1 MTEQTIYIQGVV
13 FNETTR
19 CTLSDLCRLCNVNT
33 EMIHQMIAE
42 GIISPEGQSEM
53 EWRFT
58 SLAIK
63 RAQTTMRLHRD
74 LEVNL
79 PGCALILDLLDELQE
94 LRCLSRRR

>member
-1 MTEQTIYIQGVV
+1 MTEQTIYLQGVV
-13 FNETTR
+13 LNEATR
-19 CTLSDLCRLCNVNT
+19 CTLADLCRLCNADV
-33 EMIHQMIAE
+33 EMIHEMIAE
-42 GIISPEGQSEM
+42 GIIIPEGQSEV

-63 RAQTTMRLHRD
+63 RAQTTMRLQRD